1 MTDGSIRASDN
12 DRERVVTALR
22 DAFTE
27 GRLTLDEFE
36 ERTSAAYAAR
46 TWGDLRALTDDL
58 PAPPVLGVQQ
68 QGAQQQ
74 EQQRQEQ
81 LRQQEQQRLDSG
93 LAGQLDTNLPPL
105 PPMSQVRADMMRTTP
120 RRQRPFG
127 RLLPVVFI
135 WAVIA
140 AAAGASHLAVVLAV
154 VFVAVLGIRALSGT
168 RW

>member
-12 DRERVVTALR
+12 DREGVVAALR
-22 DAFTE
+22 EAFTE
-27 GRLTLDEFE
+27 GRLTLDEFD
-36 ERTSAAYAAR
+36 ERTSAAYAAK

-58 PAPPVLGVQQ
+58 PSPPVFGGDDGPERV
-68 QGAQQQ
+68 
-74 EQQRQEQ
+74 
-81 LRQQEQQRLDSG
+81 
-93 LAGQLDTNLPPL
+93 LDTGDQPASVLPS
-105 PPMSQVRADMMRTTP
+105 MSRIGPDVMQSMP

-135 WAVIA
+135 WTVIA

-154 VFVAVLGIRALSGT
+154 VFVAVLGIRTLSGR

>member
-12 DRERVVTALR
+12 DRERVVAALR
-22 DAFTE
+22 EAFTE

-36 ERTSAAYAAR
+36 ERTSVAYAAR
-46 TWGDLRALTDDL
+46 TWGELRALTDDL
-58 PAPPVLGVQQ
+58 PAPPALGTDQQGTQQ
-68 QGAQQQ
+68 QKQQQ
-74 EQQRQEQ
+74 
-81 LRQQEQQRLDSG
+81 LLNSG
-93 LAGQLDTNLPPL
+93 LAAQLDASLPPV
-105 PPMSQVRADMMRTTP
+105 PSMPQVRPEMMRTTP